1 MAINYDAPRGPE
13 SRSTEGESTHNPS
26 SAASS
31 APEQTNTFAVA
42 VSWYGDV
49 TLHRIAYVGPMA
61 IRLLGFPAS
70 AWQEDDFWASHLPVD
85 ERESVQRQRQRYVAK
100 GTEFELNY
108 HMIASDGSLVRMRE
122 LATVSQVGDGS
133 LMLRG
138 LFLRNDRTPFSA
150 ATPGSAS
157 SFGSWLSHEL
167 SQPLGVILANATAMR
182 HLLQAS
188 PARVDE
194 ALEALADIAQGAR
207 DAASLLAVARRSLR
221 DVQTEVP
228 VSTDADGAK

>member
-1 MAINYDAPRGPE
+1 MTFDTPRDPE
-13 SRSTEGESTHNPS
+13 SRLTEGGLTGNPS
-26 SAASS
+26 SPTSAALD
-31 APEQTNTFAVA
+31 QTNTFAVA
-42 VSWYGDV
+42 VSWYADV

-61 IRLLGFPAS
+61 IRLLGFPAL
-70 AWQEDDFWASHLPVD
+70 AWQEEDFWATHLPHD
-85 ERESVQRQRQRYVAK
+85 ERESVQRQRKRYVAK
-100 GTEFELNY
+100 GADFELNY

-122 LATVSQVGDGS
+122 LATVSQVADGS
-133 LMLRG
+133 VMLRG
-138 LFLRNDRTPFSA
+138 LFLRNDRPPFSA

-157 SFGSWLSHEL
+157 SFGTWLSHEL

-221 DVQTEVP
+221 DA
-228 VSTDADGAK
+228 DAATSAAAESHLQK

>member
-1 MAINYDAPRGPE
+1 MTYDAPRDPE
-13 SRSTEGESTHNPS
+13 SRSTEGAPSGPPS
-26 SAASS
+26 SSASS
-31 APEQTNTFAVA
+31 ALEQANTFAVA
-42 VSWYGDV
+42 VSWYADA

-70 AWQEDDFWASHLPVD
+70 AWYEEDFWATHLPVD
-85 ERESVQRQRQRYVAK
+85 EQESVQRQRQRYVAN
-100 GTEFELNY
+100 GADFELNY

-122 LATVSQVGDGS
+122 LATVSQSADGS
-133 LMLRG
+133 AMLRG

-188 PARVDE
+188 PPRVDE

-221 DVQTEVP
+221 DIDVTP
-228 VSTDADGAK
+228 PATTDSQRAK